1 MIRLVFV
8 LTTICAVSSALLAV
22 VYNQTKEPI
31 ALALEQR
38 TKLAAAQVM
47 PAGFPEPEKIVV
59 GGETFFVCRQ
69 NGEIVSVAVEGVSK
83 NGYSG
88 DIVLMVGMST
98 EGEGYLVDYE
108 VVKAAETPG
117 LGTKIAN
124 DAFKRPLLRKALGG
138 SWKVKK
144 DGGEV
149 DAVTAATISSR
160 AALECIQD
168 AIAKHKANAEAL
180 RHENPDAPE

>member
-8 LTTICAVSSALLAV
+8 LTTICAVSSALLAM

-47 PAGFPEPEKIVV
+47 PAGLPEPEKIVI
-59 GGETFFVCRQ
+59 GDNTFYVCRQ
-69 NGEIVSVAVEGVSK
+69 NGEIVSVAVEGRTK

-88 DIVLMVGMST
+88 DVALMVGMNT
-98 EGEGYLVDYE
+98 VENTLVGYE
-108 VVKAAETPG
+108 VVVSTETPG
-117 LGTKIAN
+117 LGTKITS
-124 DAFKRPLLRKALGG
+124 DAFRKPLLGKVL
-138 SWKVKK
+138 SSTWKVKK

-160 AALECIQD
+160 AALECIKD
-168 AIAKHKANAEAL
+168 AIAKMNQANLE
-180 RHENPDAPE
+180 